1 VSRLALF
8 VILEQAESG
17 DRGHRLS
24 MDKVSSDDAGSC
36 LVWLISGK

>member
-1 VSRLALF
+1 
-8 VILEQAESG
+8 LEQAESG